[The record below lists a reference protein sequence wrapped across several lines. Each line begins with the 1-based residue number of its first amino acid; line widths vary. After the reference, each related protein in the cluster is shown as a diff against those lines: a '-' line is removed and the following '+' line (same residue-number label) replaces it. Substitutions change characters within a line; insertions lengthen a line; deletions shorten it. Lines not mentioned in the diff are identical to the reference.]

1 MTKCQKR
8 ANYQIPSRRYLSK
21 CQNKGVSL
29 LLLYVDNMIITSDD
43 LVVIEDL
50 RRSISHHFG
59 MKYLGNLS

>member
-1 MTKCQKR
+1 MTKWQKR
-8 ANYQIPSRRYLSK
+8 ANYQIPSRSYLSK
-21 CQNKGVSL
+21 CQNKGASL

-59 MKYLGNLS
+59 MKYQGNLS